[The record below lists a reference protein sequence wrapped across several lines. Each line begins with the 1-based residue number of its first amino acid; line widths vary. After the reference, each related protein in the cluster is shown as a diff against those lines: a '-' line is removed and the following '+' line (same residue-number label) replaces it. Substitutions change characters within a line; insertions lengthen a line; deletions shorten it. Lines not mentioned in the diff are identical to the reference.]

1 MTAQV
6 DHPVIRRP
14 MRFAQWVFT
23 IAGVYGVLALAPQY
37 FLEKRVGLDH
47 PPAIT
52 HPEYFYGFV
61 GVALAWQV
69 LFLMIGR
76 DPLRLRPAMLAAILE
91 KLSFAVAV
99 PILYAQGRVPGMI
112 VGFASIDALLAV
124 LFAASYW
131 RTRPLTPRD

>member
-1 MTAQV
+1 
-6 DHPVIRRP
+6 

-76 DPLRLRPAMLAAILE
+76 DPIRLRPAMLAAILE

-99 PILYAQGRVPGMI
+99 PILYAQGRVSGTI